1 MYLES
6 IVASFFWQITSAH
19 EVDPPLLALP
29 RSSAIHWP
37 MLIDCT
43 IDHSALICMLQIF
56 SPVALRHYPPFLAPM
71 VAELALTVK
80 QSEVEVTPIM
90 VAPFTYLRP
99 NTSIDDPIGQ
109 SGTIT

>member
-1 MYLES
+1 M
-6 IVASFFWQITSAH
+6 ASFFWQITSAH

-43 IDHSALICMLQIF
+43 IDHSALICMLQII

-71 VAELALTVK
+71 VAELVK

-99 NTSIDDPIGQ
+99 NISIDDPIGQ
-109 SGTIT
+109 SVTIT